1 MNRDRSITLGH
12 AQHPD
17 AFSAGRLAAT
27 QAREQ
32 LADDLQ
38 PGWALVFCGG
48 RHNPATLL
56 EGLRTV
62 LGVIPIVGAVGVGL
76 ITAAAATLNGYE
88 CGLLLFA
95 DAFAPTAIV
104 VADGLDQ
111 DETETG
117 RHLGAQLREQIFP
130 DAAVLLFYDSVK
142 SSLPPVLHVGS
153 RLLDGL
159 YAGLGEQRPTVIGA
173 GALTD
178 MKWSEGFI
186 FDGRQA
192 RKHAAVAIVLP
203 PTLSTHITITHGC
216 FPASDFLEITRM
228 DGARVLE
235 LDGRPALAVVAERLE
250 VSRAELAAR
259 RPLLSLTLG
268 EKYGDPF
275 APFNENQYVNRLVM
289 TADLAD
295 DSLTLF
301 EADFQAGSRVQL
313 MVIDPWRMVESAHH
327 QTQTLLETLDQQTLA
342 FGLYIDCA
350 GRSMAFSGLEDDETA
365 PIREQIGSRCPLLGF
380 YSGVEI
386 APFLGR
392 ARPLDWTGVL
402 ALFTVTPHV

>member
-95 DAFAPTAIV
+95 DAFSPTAIV

-159 YAGLGEQRPTVIGA
+159 YAGLGEI
-173 GALTD
+173 
-178 MKWSEGFI
+178 
-186 FDGRQA
+186 
-192 RKHAAVAIVLP
+192 
-203 PTLSTHITITHGC
+203 
-216 FPASDFLEITRM
+216 
-228 DGARVLE
+228 
-235 LDGRPALAVVAERLE
+235 
-250 VSRAELAAR
+250 
-259 RPLLSLTLG
+259 
-268 EKYGDPF
+268 
-275 APFNENQYVNRLVM
+275 
-289 TADLAD
+289 
-295 DSLTLF
+295 
-301 EADFQAGSRVQL
+301 
-313 MVIDPWRMVESAHH
+313 
-327 QTQTLLETLDQQTLA
+327 
-342 FGLYIDCA
+342 
-350 GRSMAFSGLEDDETA
+350 
-365 PIREQIGSRCPLLGF
+365 
-380 YSGVEI
+380 
-386 APFLGR
+386 GR
-392 ARPLDWTGVL
+392 A
-402 ALFTVTPHV
+402 HV